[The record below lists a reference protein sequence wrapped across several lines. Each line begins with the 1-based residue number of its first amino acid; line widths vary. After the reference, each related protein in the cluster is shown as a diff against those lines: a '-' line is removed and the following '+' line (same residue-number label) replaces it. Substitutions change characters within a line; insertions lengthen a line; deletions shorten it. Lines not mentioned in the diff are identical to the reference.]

1 MRILKLMKYLQLRGE
16 TNLGEKVDL
25 LVSDEDG
32 ENMNIEENKEDEKEE
47 DELIWKRA
55 WISFYSSSS
64 RFKKLEKLLKDIFQ
78 YREGTH

>member
-1 MRILKLMKYLQLRGE
+1 MKYLQLRGE

-25 LVSDEDG
+25 LVPDEDG

-47 DELIWKRA
+47 DKLIWKRA

-64 RFKKLEKLLKDIFQ
+64 RFKSEQIFTKM
-78 YREGTH
+78 EAFTI